1 MGKERA
7 VSMGDFFKQ
16 LFQFGVYKGS
26 QGKMTRQTT
35 FAVLAIAL
43 FLGACRLFLTLKP
56 KLDGPGAG
64 YLIAG
69 LVLAGG
75 LWLSYRIVNY
85 PAFADFLIAVEAE
98 MNKVSWP
105 TKDVLIRS
113 SLVVIFVI
121 LAMAAMLFMF
131 DLIWNTVFTWLGVV
145 KTVADTATP

>member
-7 VSMGDFFKQ
+7 ASMGDFIQQ

-43 FLGACRLFLTLKP
+43 FLGACRLFMTLKP
-56 KLDGPGAG
+56 RLDGPRTG

-75 LWLSYRIVNY
+75 LWLAYRIVNY

-131 DLIWNTVFTWLGVV
+131 DLIWKTVFTWLGVV
-145 KTVADTATP
+145 KTFADTATP